1 MSKKKEQ
8 QVTVSPEDEAQAQV
22 VLEQFHTI
30 AGTLRSS
37 ADQQQAE
44 EALAPVT
51 GLAEAAQ
58 MALLKALSNEHD
70 IDAADVLSA
79 INVLSPIK
87 DVRKEARR
95 SLIRLEQ
102 FRIYP
107 QWEPTFVRISPF
119 EAIQTA
125 MNMEETSNPPRFWK
139 GIRSDTR
146 DLDEIQMM
154 LFWEQG
160 KDYKSVRI
168 LGFRLDFFHD
178 GVEEFYTMVESKRN
192 AEKLIEQI
200 AAGEELLDCSLAKG
214 RRLIEEALAV
224 NKKHGTPV
232 NKDFRLT
239 ISLVNKLVLE
249 NADIGEEEDEDEE
262 DLFDED
268 EDEYEDEDEE
278 ISPDLTPSQVV
289 VSFIEA
295 WVDEEYERAYN
306 YLSNDSRLHEGLTR
320 EEWTE
325 LREEWAGEAAPDYF
339 LPSFVHEREIMKSG
353 IWLPNP
359 LSRGTTQT
367 YKEVDAGW
375 SIELADTAEMAAL
388 PELPEETVLYEETGR
403 RWFWA
408 SYKLVEEPGGWRIQ
422 DIVDEGKNA
431 LSTPAVELRKRIE
444 QHNREVEAIT
454 KKHNPQDPDAL
465 DYLGD
470 VVWRLVEAVYYDD
483 ALIAQDPL
491 DEQAYFDAVGRT
503 KIFQDDERTIVYLE
517 GIARYFPQHQAAAL
531 RQIGSLQMKLSEEDE
546 DEVRGEHFLNL
557 AEDNLRKSL
566 AIEDNLDGHIILAD
580 VLHDIGGDEKLVEA
594 DDELRKAQAMT
605 KEKEDL
611 EIIESSLGHNAMDR
625 NEYEVSLSHYQR
637 LVEMNPS
644 YPGARYNIGRAYQLL
659 ENIGEAIDN
668 FKQAIEIEP
677 GNLNAYAEL
686 ATLYVSKDQLSM
698 AHKVIEEGI
707 AANPDSPDL
716 HLLLV
721 SQYIESKDFVRAEEH
736 MKEAE
741 RIDPH
746 SDIVKT
752 YRHMLTISKYQ
763 RRLEPGSQR
772 KKFKNR

>member
-1 MSKKKEQ
+1 MTKKKEQ
-8 QVTVSPEDEAQAQV
+8 QVAVSPEDEAQAQA

-30 AGTLRSS
+30 AGTLRLS

-51 GLAEAAQ
+51 ELTEAAQ

-87 DVRKEARR
+87 NVRKEARR

-102 FRIYP
+102 FKIYP
-107 QWEPTFVRISPF
+107 QWEPTVVRISPF
-119 EAIQTA
+119 EAMQTA
-125 MNMEETSNPPRFWK
+125 MNMEESSNPPRFWK

-160 KDYKSVRI
+160 KDYKDVRV
-168 LGFRLDFFHD
+168 LGFRLDFLYD
-178 GVEEFYTMVESKRN
+178 GVKDFYTMVESKRN
-192 AEKLIEQI
+192 AEKLIEHI

-224 NKKHGTPV
+224 NKKHGTPAD
-232 NKDFRLT
+232 KDFRLT

-249 NADIGEEEDEDEE
+249 NADIGEDEDEDEE
-262 DLFDED
+262 DQFDED
-268 EDEYEDEDEE
+268 VEDEDEE
-278 ISPDLTPSQVV
+278 ISPDLTPAQVV
-289 VSFIEA
+289 VGFVEA
-295 WVDEEYERAYN
+295 WADEEYERAYN
-306 YLSNDSRLHEGLTR
+306 YLSSDSRLHEGLTQ
-320 EEWTE
+320 EEWAE
-325 LREEWAGEAAPDYF
+325 LREEWAEEAAPDYF
-339 LPSFVHEREIMKSG
+339 QPSFVHEREIKKSG

-359 LSRGTTQT
+359 FSRGTTQA

-431 LSTPAVELRKRIE
+431 QNTPAVELRKRIE
-444 QHNREVEAIT
+444 QHNREAEEIT
-454 KKHNPQDPDAL
+454 KKHNPKDPDAL

-470 VVWRLVEAVYYDD
+470 VLWRLVEVVYYED

-491 DEQAYFDAVGRT
+491 DEQAYFDAFGRA
-503 KIFQDDERTIVYLE
+503 KIFQDDERSIVYLE
-517 GIARYFPQHQAAAL
+517 GIARYFPQHQAGAL
-531 RQIGSLQMKLSEEDE
+531 RQIGSLQMKLSEEFNEEE

-557 AEDNLRKSL
+557 AEENLRKSL
-566 AIEDNLDGHIILAD
+566 AIEDNLDGHMILAD

-625 NEYEVSLSHYQR
+625 NEYDVSLSHYQR

-644 YPGARYNIGRAYQLL
+644 YPGARYNIGRAHQLL
-659 ENIGEAIDN
+659 GNNGEAIDN

-686 ATLYVSKDQLSM
+686 AMLYVSKDQLSM

-707 AANPDSPDL
+707 AANPDRPDL

-721 SQYIESKDFVRAEEH
+721 SQYIQSKDFVRAEEH

-741 RIDPH
+741 RIDP
-746 SDIVKT
+746 DDDTVMT
-752 YRHMLTISKYQ
+752 YRHLLTISKYQ
-763 RRLEPGSQR
+763 RQLEPGSQR
-772 KKFKNR
+772 KKFKKR